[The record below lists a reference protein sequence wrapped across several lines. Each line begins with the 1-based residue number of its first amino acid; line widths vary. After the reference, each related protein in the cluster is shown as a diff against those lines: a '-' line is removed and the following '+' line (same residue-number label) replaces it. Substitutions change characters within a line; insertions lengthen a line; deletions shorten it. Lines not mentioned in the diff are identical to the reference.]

1 MNASSSLKKRI
12 FQILQIGNRG
22 DGPSLTAD
30 IVIVITIF
38 LNIACMFLSTFDE
51 MAPWFGLIN
60 TVETITIILFCIEY
74 ALRIWT
80 AEYLYPTERPHRAR
94 LHFLRSFDGVV
105 DLLTILPFF
114 FLSGFVV
121 FRMLRVVRIFHL
133 FRINGKYDS
142 FNVITSVL
150 YEKRNQIIS
159 SVFIILIL
167 MFGSSLCVYSA
178 EHEVQPE
185 AFRNAFSGIWWS
197 MSTLLT
203 VGYGDIY
210 PVTIP
215 GQIMAIITAFLGV
228 GVVAIPTG
236 IISAGFVEQY
246 SRLKNVDDATLRR
259 NVQFIVIRAS
269 RDKSLVGKTIS
280 QLGML
285 RGLTIPIIL
294 RGGDA
299 IPTRGDTEILEGDR
313 LVLAGESYA
322 DAADTITLTEETIA
336 ADHIWAGHLVRE
348 LDISRLTTLIS
359 IQRGGKVII
368 PNGNT
373 RILPGDTVVSY
384 TKK

>member
-1 MNASSSLKKRI
+1 MKKRI
-12 FQILQIGNRG
+12 YEIIQIGNRG
-22 DGPSLTAD
+22 DTPSLFAD
-30 IVIVITIF
+30 ILIVITII
-38 LNIACMFLSTFDE
+38 LNILCMFLATFEE
-51 MAPWFGLIN
+51 MSPFFGVIQV
-60 TVETITIILFCIEY
+60 VEAITIALFCVEY
-74 ALRIWT
+74 GLRIWT
-80 AEYLYPTERPHRAR
+80 AEYLYPNETPHRAR
-94 LHFLRSFDGVV
+94 LHFLRSFDGVI

-142 FNVITSVL
+142 INVITSVL

-167 MFGSSLCVYSA
+167 MFGSSLCVYAA
-178 EHEVQPE
+178 EHDVQPDT
-185 AFRNAFSGIWWS
+185 FRNAFSGIWWS

-210 PVTIP
+210 PITTL
-215 GQIMAIITAFLGV
+215 GRIMGIITAFLGV

-246 SRLKNVDDATLRR
+246 SRLKNVDDIALRR
-259 NVQFIVIRAS
+259 NVQFIVLRAS
-269 RDKSLVGKTIS
+269 RDKSLVGKTVS
-280 QLGML
+280 QLGL
-285 RGLTIPIIL
+285 PRGLTIPIIL
-294 RGGDA
+294 REGDA
-299 IPTRGDTEILEGDR
+299 LPTRGTTRIQEGDR
-313 LVLAGESYA
+313 LVLAGETYT
-322 DAADTITLTEETIA
+322 DAADTVTLTQETIPQN
-336 ADHIWAGHLVRE
+336 HPWAGHLVRE

-359 IQRGGKVII
+359 IERGGAVII

-373 RILPGDTVVSY
+373 AIHPGDVVTAY